1 MTVPVAA
8 LVSNVGQT
16 AAGNANVTATQSQG
30 QGFTTGSDSGG
41 YTLGSVELAVS
52 SFSGTASDITVSIYS
67 ESSGD
72 PGTLVHT
79 LTTPASISTPVTTF
93 TAPSGTTLAA
103 GTTYY
108 VVISTTSSGI
118 NLSRT
123 NATAEDTGGA
133 SGWSIADDRRF
144 FGGGNWVNTSSPIRM
159 RVNGAAAST
168 DIWSATLTVAISGSF
183 YGYSSIS
190 GDGDLEPAE
199 FTYNGN
205 PAEVQVLAY
214 SGNVFYFRTSPALD
228 SGDYFLFLDDTP
240 IQLGAAS
247 GSPPQHQVSDHGL
260 TWTADQQVEVRL
272 ALNSA
277 PTGQPV
283 ITGTPVVSQ
292 TLTADIS
299 GIMDTDGRPA
309 DDQFSYRWIRSDG
322 ATDSDIS
329 GATNATYKLGSADLD
344 KTIKVRVTFTD
355 GGGFPERLTSD
366 ATGPVTPLTVSSDW
380 SLVPSGLGPG
390 DRFRLMFISSGGRNA
405 TPTSIDTYNTWIQ
418 NLAAAGHTDIQ
429 SYSSAFNVVGSTV
442 AVDARD
448 NTGTTYTSSDKG
460 VPIYW
465 LNGNKVADQYQDF
478 YDGGWDEE
486 ASMRDQR
493 GSSVSPPISAIGVWT
508 GSDHDGTE
516 ALDALGDS
524 NGFTKIGKPNSAGSD
539 GPLSSDTSTN
549 NSGTK
554 KLYGLSGVFEVEA
567 IEVPADWSL
576 VPSGLNPGDR
586 FRLMFLTTSRN
597 ATPTDIDV
605 YNEWV
610 QDRAAGGHDSI
621 REYAGAF
628 NLLGCTEDDAARDNT
643 RTTYT
648 DDDKGVPIYWLNGPK
663 VVDEYEDLYDG
674 DWDEEAKM
682 RTRSGTEMDNPQH
695 VWTGC
700 GHNGTVSSGA
710 WLGHDMPTI
719 GLPDGP
725 EATGGPLSSSLI
737 TAKAGSLAVY
747 ALSEVFEVAVVAG
760 SNTPATGKPTIS
772 GTPQVDQTLTADISS
787 IMDADGLPAAGQ
799 FSYQWIS
806 DDSDIDGATDS
817 TYTLVEADAG
827 KTITVRVSFTDNANY
842 SESLTSAATVTVLE
856 MVVPEV
862 PADWSLVPSGLVV
875 GDQFRLIF
883 VSSTGRDASSES
895 IDAYNTW
902 IQSLAA
908 AGHAD
913 IQRYYSTF
921 TVVGSTAADD
931 ARDNTQT
938 TYTSSDKG
946 VPIYWLNG
954 NKVADQYEDFYDGDW
969 DDEANRKTEAGTAS
983 SDTTIRTGSDP
994 DGTEKGFGAFS
1005 LALGKSLATVGIP
1018 DSSATGEWP
1027 SF

>member
-1 MTVPVAA
+1 MPVPA

-67 ESSGD
+67 ESSDD
-72 PGTLVHT
+72 PGTVVHT

-133 SGWSIADDRRF
+133 SGWSIADDRRLF
-144 FGGGNWVNTSSPIRM
+144 AGGNWVNTSSPIRM

-228 SGDYFLFLDDTP
+228 SGDYFLFVDDTP

-272 ALNSA
+272 ALNNA
-277 PTGQPV
+277 PTGEPV

-329 GATNATYKLGSADLD
+329 RATNATYKLGSADLD

-405 TPTSIDTYNTWIQ
+405 RPTSIDTYNTWIQ

-460 VPIYW
+460 VAIYW

-478 YDGGWDEE
+478 YDGSWDEE
-486 ASMRDQR
+486 ASMRNQS
-493 GSSVSPPISAIGVWT
+493 GSSVSAPNPSTGVWT
-508 GSDHDGTE
+508 GSAHDGTE
-516 ALDALGDS
+516 GADSMGDS
-524 NGFTKIGKPNSAGSD
+524 VGFTTIGKPNSGGSGD
-539 GPLSSDTSTN
+539 GPLRSNTSL
-549 NSGTK
+549 NSGQTK
-554 KLYGLSGVFEVEA
+554 KLYGLSDVFEVRA
-567 IEVPADWSL
+567 IEVPRRLEPRAQRPQPRRP
-576 VPSGLNPGDR
+576 VPP
-586 FRLMFLTTSRN
+586 
-597 ATPTDIDV
+597 DV
-605 YNEWV
+605 PNHQQE
-610 QDRAAGGHDSI
+610 RH
-621 REYAGAF
+621 
-628 NLLGCTEDDAARDNT
+628 
-643 RTTYT
+643 
-648 DDDKGVPIYWLNGPK
+648 
-663 VVDEYEDLYDG
+663 
-674 DWDEEAKM
+674 
-682 RTRSGTEMDNPQH
+682 
-695 VWTGC
+695 
-700 GHNGTVSSGA
+700 
-710 WLGHDMPTI
+710 
-719 GLPDGP
+719 
-725 EATGGPLSSSLI
+725 
-737 TAKAGSLAVY
+737 
-747 ALSEVFEVAVVAG
+747 
-760 SNTPATGKPTIS
+760 
-772 GTPQVDQTLTADISS
+772 
-787 IMDADGLPAAGQ
+787 
-799 FSYQWIS
+799 
-806 DDSDIDGATDS
+806 
-817 TYTLVEADAG
+817 
-827 KTITVRVSFTDNANY
+827 
-842 SESLTSAATVTVLE
+842 
-856 MVVPEV
+856 
-862 PADWSLVPSGLVV
+862 
-875 GDQFRLIF
+875 
-883 VSSTGRDASSES
+883 
-895 IDAYNTW
+895 
-902 IQSLAA
+902 
-908 AGHAD
+908 
-913 IQRYYSTF
+913 
-921 TVVGSTAADD
+921 
-931 ARDNTQT
+931 
-938 TYTSSDKG
+938 
-946 VPIYWLNG
+946 
-954 NKVADQYEDFYDGDW
+954 
-969 DDEANRKTEAGTAS
+969 ANRH
-983 SDTTIRTGSDP
+983 RC
-994 DGTEKGFGAFS
+994 
-1005 LALGKSLATVGIP
+1005 L
-1018 DSSATGEWP
+1018 
-1027 SF
+1027 

>member
-1 MTVPVAA
+1 MAA

-67 ESSGD
+67 ESSDD

-133 SGWSIADDRRF
+133 SGWSIADDRRL

-205 PAEVQVLAY
+205 PAEVQILAY

-260 TWTADQQVEVRL
+260 TWTADQPVEVRL
-272 ALNSA
+272 ALNSE
-277 PTGQPV
+277 PTGEPV

-405 TPTSIDTYNTWIQ
+405 RPTSIDTYNTWIQ

-448 NTGTTYTSSDKG
+448 NTGTTGTG
-460 VPIYW
+460 VPIHW
-465 LNGNKVADQYQDF
+465 LGGDKVADDYEDF

-486 ASMRDQR
+486 ASMRTQN

-524 NGFTKIGKPNSAGSD
+524 NGFTKIGKPNSAGSN
-539 GPLSSDTSTN
+539 GPLSSDTSTS

-554 KLYGLSGVFEVEA
+554 KLYGLSDVFEVEA

-605 YNEWV
+605 YNTWV

-628 NLLGCTEDDAARDNT
+628 YLLGCTEDDAARDNT

-663 VVDEYEDLYDG
+663 VADEYEDFYDG

-682 RTRSGTEMDNPQH
+682 RTESGTEMDNPQH
-695 VWTGC
+695 VWTGS
-700 GHNGTVSSGA
+700 GHNGTVSSGQP
-710 WLGHDMPTI
+710 LGPRHVRRLDCRNW
-719 GLPDGP
+719 
-725 EATGGPLSSSLI
+725 S
-737 TAKAGSLAVY
+737 KR
-747 ALSEVFEVAVVAG
+747 
-760 SNTPATGKPTIS
+760 
-772 GTPQVDQTLTADISS
+772 
-787 IMDADGLPAAGQ
+787 PAALFQ
-799 FSYQWIS
+799 
-806 DDSDIDGATDS
+806 
-817 TYTLVEADAG
+817 
-827 KTITVRVSFTDNANY
+827 
-842 SESLTSAATVTVLE
+842 
-856 MVVPEV
+856 
-862 PADWSLVPSGLVV
+862 
-875 GDQFRLIF
+875 
-883 VSSTGRDASSES
+883 
-895 IDAYNTW
+895 
-902 IQSLAA
+902 
-908 AGHAD
+908 
-913 IQRYYSTF
+913 
-921 TVVGSTAADD
+921 
-931 ARDNTQT
+931 
-938 TYTSSDKG
+938 
-946 VPIYWLNG
+946 
-954 NKVADQYEDFYDGDW
+954 
-969 DDEANRKTEAGTAS
+969 
-983 SDTTIRTGSDP
+983 
-994 DGTEKGFGAFS
+994 
-1005 LALGKSLATVGIP
+1005 
-1018 DSSATGEWP
+1018 
-1027 SF
+1027 